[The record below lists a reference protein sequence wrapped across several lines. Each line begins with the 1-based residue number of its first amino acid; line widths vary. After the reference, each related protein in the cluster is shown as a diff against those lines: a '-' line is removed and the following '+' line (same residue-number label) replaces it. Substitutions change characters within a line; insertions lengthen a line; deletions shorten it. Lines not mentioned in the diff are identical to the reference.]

1 MGLLI
6 TVIADVAVAS
16 LIVFVIFS
24 QARPVWRDSAEHSRG
39 FWLAWVAISVAVGVA
54 PVTTGVMSDVGA
66 AVWLTACCAF
76 AALQPALWADVLEVR
91 RDVARRRRVLL
102 DKRRQE
108 EARVE
113 ADRIRWHED

>member
-6 TVIADVAVAS
+6 VLVSGIAVAGT
-16 LIVFVIFS
+16 VAFVVFS
-24 QARPVWRDSAEHSRG
+24 QPRPVWQDSAEHSRW
-39 FWLAWVAISVAVGVA
+39 FWFAWIAVSVAVGVA
-54 PVTTGVMSDVGA
+54 PAAAGVVSDGVA

-76 AALQPALWADVLEVR
+76 AALQPALWTDVLEVR

-102 DKRRQE
+102 EKRESE

-113 ADRIRWHED
+113 AGRVR